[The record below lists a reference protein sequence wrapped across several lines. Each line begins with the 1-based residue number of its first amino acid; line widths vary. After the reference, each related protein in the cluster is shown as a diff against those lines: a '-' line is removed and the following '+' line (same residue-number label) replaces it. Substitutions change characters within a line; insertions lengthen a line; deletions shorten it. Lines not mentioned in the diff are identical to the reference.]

1 MKKIYIVYL
10 ISFLIIVFLAY
21 FTRKPERINT
31 IEDKNIPVSPC
42 DGTVMNVDKNEI
54 SVFLSVLDVH
64 WQYVPIKSKIKSIET
79 IHGKHKMAFKP
90 VSEHNA
96 GVKVI
101 FSSEIGDIEVT
112 QRVGFLARRIKN
124 NIKIGDEVDQSKP
137 YGIIRLGSRVDI
149 VLPNEMKSVLKKGQK
164 VIGGETPLI

>member
-1 MKKIYIVYL
+1 MNKIYIVFFILFL
-10 ISFLIIVFLAY
+10 IASFLSY
-21 FTRKPERINT
+21 FTRKPDRINT

-42 DGTVMNVDKNEI
+42 DGTVMNVDDNEI

-79 IHGKHKMAFKP
+79 INGKHNMAFKP
-90 VSEHNA
+90 ASDHNA
-96 GVKVI
+96 GVKVV

-124 NIKIGDEVDQSKP
+124 NIIIGDEVEQSNP

-149 VLPNEMKSVLKKGQK
+149 VLPQQMKSILKKGQK